1 MLGTGVGE
9 VRNTVLIEVDEP
21 GVEAREVRSVGLAHT
36 VAITV
41 EGKRESAPME
51 QCVFSASVSDHI

>member
-1 MLGTGVGE
+1 M
-9 VRNTVLIEVDEP
+9 LIEVDEL